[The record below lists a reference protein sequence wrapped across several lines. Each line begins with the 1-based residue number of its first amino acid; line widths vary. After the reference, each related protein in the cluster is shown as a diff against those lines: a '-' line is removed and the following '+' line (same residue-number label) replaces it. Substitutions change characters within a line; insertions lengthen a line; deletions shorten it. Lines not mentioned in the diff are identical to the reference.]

1 MIEKDTRVLYFPV
14 KLEPVLGLNSYV
26 HAQAVL
32 YVKIAC
38 VPEACTYRAFQAIA
52 IFAANVKPTRQRLVE
67 FLDRK

>member
-14 KLEPVLGLNSYV
+14 KLGLNSYV
-26 HAQAVL
+26 HAQAVQ